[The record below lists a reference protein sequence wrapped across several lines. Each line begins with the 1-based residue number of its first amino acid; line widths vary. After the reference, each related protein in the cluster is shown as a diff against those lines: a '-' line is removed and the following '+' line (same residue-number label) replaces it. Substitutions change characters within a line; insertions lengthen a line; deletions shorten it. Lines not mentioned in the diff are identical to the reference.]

1 MKNPRLVALLAA
13 ALLAAL
19 LFAPVLFAGFLYDD
33 HELITRNPRIGDW
46 SLLGEA
52 FAKPFWEVISPLR
65 TAAGFYR
72 PLGAWL
78 LAGSHHLFG
87 DWAGGFHLVSL
98 LLHAACA
105 AAVAR
110 LALALGLSVG
120 AAAMAGVFFAVHGA
134 HVEAVAWI
142 SAGPDLLATLLAL
155 LGLTAVVQHRT
166 VAGGAWLLAAMLAKE
181 AALGAWLLALA
192 WVLFW
197 PVVGER
203 RWRRIAPLLGAGA
216 LLYLLRVQAFDSFAA
231 GFDRRNTWHYF
242 APVEEIV
249 LSLNLLGR
257 YLWFLVWPWP
267 HAPFQPLRVDQAW
280 NSAGALLPAIAA
292 ALVAIT
298 ALVAWLRS
306 VQRSAFR
313 FIALGLLFAG
323 LAPVLNTRALGQYPF
338 EERFLYL
345 PSAGFTLL
353 VAGTAAALASWIK
366 MPRLLPAC
374 AALIAVPHAAS
385 VLPALQPWQN
395 EEAFFDWARRASPN
409 AMTPH
414 LGYARVMLERAQLAA
429 DPDDR
434 ARWSD
439 RAFESYQDSLAIDVD
454 TWFVSAIEREM
465 GNLGLADALFVGG
478 DVRAARKVYEQ
489 IVQHYRESAV
499 GYLGLGNCEGYA
511 ANQAGLEGDRDAF
524 ARQWTQ
530 ALGHYERALELDPG
544 LRPAQGG
551 RAQALAS
558 LGRFDEA
565 LPFAEACFEA
575 EPDNF
580 DYATSLA
587 SIYFELGRFTFA
599 QRTYERFLA
608 AAPQHPQRPMV
619 EQTLASLAEYR
630 SQAGSAPPPR

>member
-1 MKNPRLVALLAA
+1 MKNPRVVALLAA
-13 ALLAAL
+13 ALVAAL

-78 LAGSHHLFG
+78 LAGCHHLFG

-110 LALALGLSVG
+110 LALAVGLAVG
-120 AAAMAGVFFAVHGA
+120 AAAMAGVLFAVHGA

-155 LGLTAVVQHRT
+155 LGLTAVVRHRT
-166 VAGGAWLLAAMLAKE
+166 KSGAAWLLAAMLAKE

-192 WVLFW
+192 WVLLW
-197 PVVGER
+197 PVVGDR
-203 RWRRIAPLLGAGA
+203 RWRRVAPLLGAGA
-216 LLYLLRVQAFDSFAA
+216 VLYLLRVQAFDSFAA

-242 APVEEIV
+242 APLEEIV

-280 NSAGALLPAIAA
+280 NSAGALMPALAA
-292 ALVAIT
+292 ALIALT
-298 ALVAWLRS
+298 ALAAWLRS

-353 VAGTAAALASWIK
+353 VAGSAAALAGWIK

-374 AALIAVPHAAS
+374 AALIAIPHAAS
-385 VLPALQPWQN
+385 VVPALQPWQT

-414 LGYARVMLERAQLAA
+414 LGYARVMLERAQMSANA
-429 DPDDR
+429 DDR

-465 GNLGLADALFVGG
+465 GNLGLADSLFVGG
-478 DVRAARKVYEQ
+478 DVRAAREVYEQ
-489 IVQHYRESAV
+489 IVLHYRESAV
-499 GYLGLGNCEGYA
+499 GYLGLGNCAGYT
-511 ANQAGLEGDRDAF
+511 ANQAGSAGDNAEF
-524 ARQWTQ
+524 ARLWTQ

-544 LRPAQGG
+544 LLPAQGG

-558 LGRFDEA
+558 LGRFEEA
-565 LPFAEACFEA
+565 LPFAESCFAA

-587 SIYFELGRFTFA
+587 SIYFELGRYTFA
-599 QRTYERFLA
+599 QRAYERFLA

-619 EQTLASLAEYR
+619 EQTLASLAAIR
-630 SQAGSAPPPR
+630 SQAGSSPPPR